1 MPPDLVELALWIAAY
16 YGSTPARALALVL
29 PPRTAPASETW
40 VVARAAGDAPLR
52 APRRAVLEALADGP
66 RRLAELRAATGASQP
81 LIRRM
86 AADGQVE
93 IEHRP
98 LAPPAALRDR
108 APLPTEE
115 QAVAIARIDRALAAG
130 EGGALLVHGVTGS
143 GKTEV
148 YLHAIAATLD
158 RGRSAIVLVP
168 EIALAPQTAGRISA
182 RFGER
187 VAVLHS
193 GLADGARAAAYA
205 RIRSGAADVVVGPR
219 SAALAPV
226 TRLGLVV
233 VDEEH
238 DAAYKQADD
247 PRYDARR
254 VVLRRA
260 RAAGALLL
268 ACSATPRPES
278 WHGLERISL
287 TTRVGGPL
295 PHVEVVDLRGDPHYP
310 LSRPLRDGLGALAD
324 EGGRAILLLN
334 RRGAAPALH
343 CRACGRGFRCPN
355 CDVSLTLY
363 GDRGL
368 RCHHCG
374 HSEKVPRTCPTCGAV
389 DIVRLGAGTE
399 RVVEAVID
407 ACGPGVAVLRLDA
420 DASSR
425 RGALEEVLDR
435 FAREPRAVLVGTQMV
450 AKGHDVRG
458 VRLAAALDADQG
470 LQFPDFRS
478 EERTFALLTQL
489 AGRSGRLGDSGRVL
503 IQAFDPEARVVQLA
517 AHHAVEQ
524 FVTGELARRELLGYP
539 PYRSLVRV
547 EVAAERPD
555 APLAAL
561 DALAEAARPELA
573 GDDLLGPAPLA
584 APARPRAR
592 AAAGQDVATGSRR
605 LGARGTRRPPGTL
618 ARTRRGAGGDRR
630 GPAVATI
637 PAWPRPPRARARN
650 AARKN
655 APTASRRGAS
665 SRSGRSGAI
674 PIRCCASGPARS
686 RSSPTI
692 CARSSAG
699 WAGSWRTPT
708 ASVSRPPSSVC
719 CGASSSSAPT
729 RRTSSAS
736 S

>member
-1 MPPDLVELALWIAAY
+1 MPTVPTLHVVPLVTTRALSGALDYLAPEDDEPVPVGTMVRAPLGSRVVDGVVVGVGEADSEGLRAVSRSERPSVPADLVELALWIAAY

-29 PPRTAPASETW
+29 PPRVAAASETW
-40 VVARAAGDAPLR
+40 VMARPRDDTPLR
-52 APRRAVLEALADGP
+52 APRLAVLDALSDGP
-66 RRLAELRAATGASQP
+66 RRLTELREQTGASQP
-81 LIRRM
+81 LVRRM
-86 AADGQVE
+86 ARDGQLT
-93 IEHRP
+93 I
-98 LAPPAALRDR
+98 APPAGPRDR

-115 QAVAIARIDRALAAG
+115 QAVAIERIDQALRAG

-158 RGRSAIVLVP
+158 RGLAAIVLVP

-187 VAVLHS
+187 VAVIHS

-226 TRLGLVV
+226 SRLGLVV

-238 DAAYKQADD
+238 DAAYKQGDD

-278 WHGLERISL
+278 WHGLERVTL
-287 TTRVGGPL
+287 PTRVGGSL
-295 PHVEVVDLRGDPHYP
+295 PPVEVVDLRGDPHYP

-374 HSEKVPRTCPTCGAV
+374 HFEKVPRTCPTCGAV

-399 RVVEAVID
+399 RVVEAVVD

-420 DASSR
+420 DASAR

-489 AGRSGRLGDSGRVL
+489 AGRSGRLGDRGRVL

-524 FVTGELARRELLGYP
+524 FLTGELARRELLGYP
-539 PYRSLVRV
+539 PFRSLVRV

-561 DALAEAARPELA
+561 DALADAARSELD
-573 GDDLLGPAPLA
+573 GDDLLGPAPLL
-584 APARPRAR
+584 RLRGRAR
-592 AAAGQDVATGSRR
+592 AQLLVKTSR
-605 LGARGTRRPPGTL
+605 P
-618 ARTRRGAGGDRR
+618 
-630 GPAVATI
+630 
-637 PAWPRPPRARARN
+637 ARAGSLL
-650 AARKN
+650 AGLVARQ
-655 APTASRRGAS
+655 
-665 SRSGRSGAI
+665 GRSLRRAGAQVVI
-674 PIRCCASGPARS
+674 DVDPQ
-686 RSSPTI
+686 
-692 CARSSAG
+692 
-699 WAGSWRTPT
+699 
-708 ASVSRPPSSVC
+708 
-719 CGASSSSAPT
+719 
-729 RRTSSAS
+729 
-736 S
+736 

>member
-1 MPPDLVELALWIAAY
+1 MPTVPTLHVVPLVTTRALSGALDYLAPEDDEPVPVGTMVRAPLGSRVVDGVVVGVGEADSEGLRAVSPSERPSIPADLVELALWIAAY

-29 PPRTAPASETW
+29 PPRVAPASETW
-40 VVARAAGDAPLR
+40 VVARPRDDTPLR
-52 APRRAVLEALADGP
+52 APRLAVLDALSDGP
-66 RRLAELRAATGASQP
+66 RRLTELREQTGASQP
-81 LIRRM
+81 LVRRM
-86 AADGQVE
+86 ARDGQLT
-93 IEHRP
+93 IETRP
-98 LAPPAALRDR
+98 IAPPAGLRDR

-115 QAVAIARIDRALAAG
+115 QAVAIERIDQALRAG
-130 EGGALLVHGVTGS
+130 KGGALLVHGVTGS

-158 RGRSAIVLVP
+158 RGLAAIVLVP

-187 VAVLHS
+187 VAVIHS

-226 TRLGLVV
+226 SRLGLVV

-238 DAAYKQADD
+238 DAAYKQGDD

-278 WHGLERISL
+278 WHALERVTL
-287 TTRVGGPL
+287 RTRVGGSL
-295 PHVEVVDLRGDPHYP
+295 PPVEVVDLRGDPHYP

-374 HSEKVPRTCPTCGAV
+374 HFEKVPRTCPTCGAV

-399 RVVEAVID
+399 RVVEAVVD

-420 DASSR
+420 DASAR

-489 AGRSGRLGDSGRVL
+489 AGRSGRLGDRGRVL

-524 FVTGELARRELLGYP
+524 FLTGELARRELLGYP
-539 PYRSLVRV
+539 PFRSLVRV

-561 DALAEAARPELA
+561 DALADAARSELD
-573 GDDLLGPAPLA
+573 GDDLLGPAPLL
-584 APARPRAR
+584 RLRGRAR
-592 AAAGQDVATGSRR
+592 AQLLVKTSR
-605 LGARGTRRPPGTL
+605 P
-618 ARTRRGAGGDRR
+618 
-630 GPAVATI
+630 
-637 PAWPRPPRARARN
+637 ARAGSLL
-650 AARKN
+650 AGLVARQ
-655 APTASRRGAS
+655 
-665 SRSGRSGAI
+665 GRSLRRAGAQVVI
-674 PIRCCASGPARS
+674 DVDPQ
-686 RSSPTI
+686 
-692 CARSSAG
+692 
-699 WAGSWRTPT
+699 
-708 ASVSRPPSSVC
+708 
-719 CGASSSSAPT
+719 
-729 RRTSSAS
+729 
-736 S
+736 

>member
-1 MPPDLVELALWIAAY
+1 MPVVPTLHVVPLVTTRALSGALDYLAPGDGAPLPVGTMVRAPLGSRVVDGVVVGTGEAESEGLRAVTWSERASIPPDLVDLALWIAAY
-16 YGSTPARALALVL
+16 YGSTPARALTLVL
-29 PPRTAPASETW
+29 PPRVAPASESW
-40 VVARAAGDAPLR
+40 VVALPRDDATPLR
-52 APRRAVLEALADGP
+52 APRAAVLDALSDGP
-66 RRLAELRAATGASQP
+66 RRLAELREQTGASQP
-81 LIRRM
+81 LVRRM
-86 AADGQVE
+86 ATDGQLIVE
-93 IEHRP
+93 SRP
-98 LAPPAALRDR
+98 IAPPPGVRDR

-115 QAVAIARIDRALAAG
+115 QALAIERIDRELAAG
-130 EGGALLVHGVTGS
+130 NAGALLIHGVTGS

-158 RGRSAIVLVP
+158 RALAAIVLVP

-193 GLADGARAAAYA
+193 GLSDGARAAAYA

-226 TRLGLVV
+226 SRLGLVV

-238 DAAYKQADD
+238 DAAYKQGDD

-287 TTRVGGPL
+287 RRRVGGPL
-295 PHVEVVDLRGDPHYP
+295 PQVEVVDLRGDPHYP

-374 HSEKVPRTCPTCGAV
+374 HAERVPSTCPTCGAV

-399 RVVEAVID
+399 RVVEAVTD
-407 ACGPGVAVLRLDA
+407 AVGPGVAVLRLDA

-539 PYRSLVRV
+539 PFRSLVRV

-561 DALAEAARPELA
+561 DALADAARPELE
-573 GDDLLGPAPLA
+573 GDDLLGPAPLL
-584 APARPRAR
+584 RLRGRAR
-592 AAAGQDVATGSRR
+592 AQLLVKTSRPGRAGSVLAGLVARQ
-605 LGARGTRRPPGTL
+605 
-618 ARTRRGAGGDRR
+618 
-630 GPAVATI
+630 
-637 PAWPRPPRARARN
+637 
-650 AARKN
+650 
-655 APTASRRGAS
+655 
-665 SRSGRSGAI
+665 GRSLRRAGAQVVI
-674 PIRCCASGPARS
+674 DVDPQ
-686 RSSPTI
+686 
-692 CARSSAG
+692 
-699 WAGSWRTPT
+699 
-708 ASVSRPPSSVC
+708 
-719 CGASSSSAPT
+719 
-729 RRTSSAS
+729 
-736 S
+736 

>member
-1 MPPDLVELALWIAAY
+1 MPVVPTLHVVPLVTTRALGVLDYLAPEGSGPLPVGAIVRAPLGSRVVDAVVVGVGEADSEGLRPVVATDRPGVPPDLVELALWIAAY

-29 PPRTAPASETW
+29 PPKVAPASESW
-40 VVARAAGDAPLR
+40 VEAVPQPEPLR
-52 APRRAVLEALADGP
+52 AVRQRVLDELADGP
-66 RRLAELRAATGASQP
+66 RRVGELREAAAVSQP
-81 LIRRM
+81 LLRRM
-86 AADGQVE
+86 QQDGQVRFE
-93 IEHRP
+93 ARP
-98 LAPPAALRDR
+98 IAPPAGPRDR
-108 APLPTEE
+108 APLPTAE
-115 QAVAIARIDRALAAG
+115 QAAAIARIDEAIAADA
-130 EGGALLVHGVTGS
+130 GGALLIHGVTGS

-193 GLADGARAAAYA
+193 ALADGARAAAYE

-219 SAALAPV
+219 SAALAPISN
-226 TRLGLVV
+226 LGLVV
-233 VDEEH
+233 IDEEH
-238 DAAYKQADD
+238 DASYKQGDD

-254 VVLRRA
+254 AVLRRA

-278 WHGLERISL
+278 WHGLEHVSL
-287 TTRVGGPL
+287 KTRVGGPL
-295 PHVEVVDLRGDPHYP
+295 PEVEIVDLRGDPHYP

-334 RRGAAPALH
+334 RRGASPALH
-343 CRACGRGFRCPN
+343 CRTCGRGFRCPN

-363 GDRGL
+363 AGGRL

-374 HSEKVPRTCPTCGAV
+374 HSERVPHACPTCGAV

-399 RVVEAVID
+399 RVVDAVVD

-420 DASSR
+420 DASAR
-425 RGALEEVLDR
+425 RGALEEVLER

-478 EERTFALLTQL
+478 EERTFSLLTQL
-489 AGRSGRLGDSGRVL
+489 AGRSGRLGDKGRVL
-503 IQAFDPEARVVQLA
+503 VQAFDPEARVVQLA

-524 FVTGELARRELLGYP
+524 FLTGELARRELLGYP
-539 PYRSLVRV
+539 PFRSLVRV

-555 APLAAL
+555 APTAAL
-561 DALAEAARPELA
+561 DALAEAARPELV
-573 GDDLLGPAPLA
+573 GDDLLGPAPLL
-584 APARPRAR
+584 RLRGRAR
-592 AAAGQDVATGSRR
+592 AQLLVKTVRPGRAGSVLAGLVARQ
-605 LGARGTRRPPGTL
+605 
-618 ARTRRGAGGDRR
+618 
-630 GPAVATI
+630 
-637 PAWPRPPRARARN
+637 
-650 AARKN
+650 
-655 APTASRRGAS
+655 
-665 SRSGRSGAI
+665 GRSLSRAGAQVVI
-674 PIRCCASGPARS
+674 DVDPQ
-686 RSSPTI
+686 
-692 CARSSAG
+692 
-699 WAGSWRTPT
+699 
-708 ASVSRPPSSVC
+708 
-719 CGASSSSAPT
+719 
-729 RRTSSAS
+729 
-736 S
+736 

>member
-1 MPPDLVELALWIAAY
+1 MPVVATLHVVPLVTTRALSGALDYLGPAESAPLAVGTIVRAPLGSRVVDAVVVGAGEAEREGLRSVEPTDRQGVPPDLVELALWIAAY

-29 PPRTAPASETW
+29 PPRVAPASEPW
-40 VVARAAGDAPLR
+40 VEAVPHDAPLG
-52 APRRAVLEALADGP
+52 AARRAVLDALADGP
-66 RRLAELRAATGASQP
+66 RRVAELRDETGVSQP
-81 LIRRM
+81 LLRRM
-86 AADGQVE
+86 ATEGQLLLE
-93 IEHRP
+93 RRP
-98 LAPPAALRDR
+98 ITPPAGVRDR

-115 QAVAIARIDRALAAG
+115 QAAAIARIDEALAAG
-130 EGGALLVHGVTGS
+130 AGGALLIHGVTGS

-158 RGRSAIVLVP
+158 LGRSAIVLVP

-193 GLADGARAAAYA
+193 ALADGARSAAYA
-205 RIRSGAADVVVGPR
+205 RIRSGVADVVVGPR

-226 TRLGLVV
+226 SRLGLVV
-233 VDEEH
+233 IDEEH
-238 DAAYKQADD
+238 DASYKQGDD

-254 VVLRRA
+254 AVLRRA

-278 WHGLERISL
+278 WHGLERVSL
-287 TTRVGGPL
+287 RTRVGGPL
-295 PHVEVVDLRGDPHYP
+295 PEVEVVDLRGDPHYP

-334 RRGAAPALH
+334 RRGASPALH
-343 CRACGRGFRCPN
+343 CRTCGRGFRCPN

-363 GDRGL
+363 AGGGL

-374 HSEKVPRTCPTCGAV
+374 HSERVPHACPTCGAV

-399 RVVEAVID
+399 RVVEAVVD

-420 DASSR
+420 DASAR
-425 RGALEEVLDR
+425 RGALEEVLER

-478 EERTFALLTQL
+478 EERTFSLLTQL
-489 AGRSGRLGDSGRVL
+489 AGRSGRLGDRGRVL
-503 IQAFDPEARVVQLA
+503 VQAFDPEARVVQLA

-524 FVTGELARRELLGYP
+524 FLTGELARRELLGYP
-539 PYRSLVRV
+539 PFRSLVRV
-547 EVAAERPD
+547 EVASERDD

-561 DALAEAARPELA
+561 SALAEAARPALV
-573 GDDLLGPAPLA
+573 GDDLLGPAPL
-584 APARPRAR
+584 
-592 AAAGQDVATGSRR
+592 VR
-605 LGARGTRRPPGTL
+605 LRG
-618 ARTRRGAGGDRR
+618 RTR
-630 GPAVATI
+630 
-637 PAWPRPPRARARN
+637 
-650 AARKN
+650 
-655 APTASRRGAS
+655 
-665 SRSGRSGAI
+665 
-674 PIRCCASGPARS
+674 
-686 RSSPTI
+686 
-692 CARSSAG
+692 
-699 WAGSWRTPT
+699 
-708 ASVSRPPSSVC
+708 
-719 CGASSSSAPT
+719 
-729 RRTSSAS
+729 
-736 S
+736 

>member
-1 MPPDLVELALWIAAY
+1 MPPVPTLHVVPLVTTRALSGILDYLGPDGAGPLAVGTIVRAPLGSRVVDAVVVGAGEAEPEGLKAIEPTGRAAIPADLVELALWIAAY

-29 PPRTAPASETW
+29 PPKVAAASEQW
-40 VVARAAGDAPLR
+40 LSAVPQEAPLR
-52 APRRAVLEALADGP
+52 AARQAVLDALADGP
-66 RRLAELRAATGASQP
+66 RRAGDLRDETGVSQP
-81 LIRRM
+81 LLRRM
-86 AADGQVE
+86 LAEGQLRAE
-93 IEHRP
+93 ARP
-98 LAPPAALRDR
+98 TAPSPGARDR

-115 QAVAIARIDRALAAG
+115 QAAAIARIDEALATGA
-130 EGGALLVHGVTGS
+130 GGALLIHGVTGS

-168 EIALAPQTAGRISA
+168 EIALAPQTAGRIAA

-193 GLADGARAAAYA
+193 ALSDGARAAAYA
-205 RIRSGAADVVVGPR
+205 RIASGAADVAVGPR
-219 SAALAPV
+219 SAALAPISN
-226 TRLGLVV
+226 LGLVV

-238 DAAYKQADD
+238 DASYKQGDD

-278 WHGLERISL
+278 WHGLERITLRS
-287 TTRVGGPL
+287 RVGGPL
-295 PHVEVVDLRGDPHYP
+295 PRVEVVDLRGDPHYP
-310 LSRPLRDGLGALAD
+310 LSRPLRDGLGQLAD

-334 RRGAAPALH
+334 RRGASPALH
-343 CRACGRGFRCPN
+343 CRTCGRGFRCPN

-363 GDRGL
+363 AGGAL

-374 HSEKVPRTCPTCGAV
+374 HAERAPRACPTCGAV

-399 RVVEAVID
+399 RVAQAVED
-407 ACGPGVAVLRLDA
+407 ATGPGVVVLRLDA
-420 DASSR
+420 DASAR

-489 AGRSGRLGDSGRVL
+489 AGRSGRLGDEGRVL
-503 IQAFDPEARVVQLA
+503 VQAFDPEARVVQLA

-524 FVTGELARRELLGYP
+524 FVTGELQRRELLGYP

-547 EVAAERPD
+547 EVAADRED
-555 APLAAL
+555 APIAVLEAL
-561 DALAEAARPELA
+561 MAAARPALD
-573 GDDLLGPAPLA
+573 GDDLLGPAPLLRLRGRTRA
-584 APARPRAR
+584 QLLVKTRKPAR
-592 AAAGQDVATGSRR
+592 
-605 LGARGTRRPPGTL
+605 
-618 ARTRRGAGGDRR
+618 AGGVLGDL
-630 GPAVATI
+630 VARQT
-637 PAWPRPPRARARN
+637 RAL
-650 AARKN
+650 RK
-655 APTASRRGAS
+655 AGAQVV
-665 SRSGRSGAI
+665 I
-674 PIRCCASGPARS
+674 DVDPQ
-686 RSSPTI
+686 
-692 CARSSAG
+692 
-699 WAGSWRTPT
+699 
-708 ASVSRPPSSVC
+708 
-719 CGASSSSAPT
+719 
-729 RRTSSAS
+729 
-736 S
+736 

>member
-1 MPPDLVELALWIAAY
+1 MPVVPTLHVVPLVTTRALSGALDYLGPEGAEPLAVGTIVRAPLGSRVVDAVVVGVGETESDGLRPVEPIDRQGVPRDLVELALWIAAY

-29 PPRTAPASETW
+29 PPRVAPASESW
-40 VVARAAGDAPLR
+40 AEAVPQAEPLR
-52 APRRAVLEALADGP
+52 AARQVVLDALADGP
-66 RRLAELRAATGASQP
+66 RRVSELRDEVGVSQP
-81 LIRRM
+81 LLRRM
-86 AADGQVE
+86 ASDGQLRLE
-93 IEHRP
+93 ARP
-98 LAPPAALRDR
+98 IAPPVGARDR

-115 QAVAIARIDRALAAG
+115 QAAAIARIDASLAAG
-130 EGGALLVHGVTGS
+130 NGGALLIHGVTGS

-158 RGRSAIVLVP
+158 RGLSAIVLVP

-193 GLADGARAAAYA
+193 ALADGARAAAYA

-219 SAALAPV
+219 SAALAPIA
-226 TRLGLVV
+226 RLGLVV
-233 VDEEH
+233 IDEEH
-238 DAAYKQADD
+238 DASYKQGDD

-254 VVLRRA
+254 AVLRRA

-278 WHGLERISL
+278 WHGLERVSL
-287 TTRVGGPL
+287 KTRVGGPL
-295 PHVEVVDLRGDPHYP
+295 PEVEVVDLRGDPHYP

-334 RRGAAPALH
+334 RRGASPALH
-343 CRACGRGFRCPN
+343 CRTCGRGFRCPN

-363 GDRGL
+363 AGGGL

-374 HSEKVPRTCPTCGAV
+374 HAERVPRACPTCGAV

-399 RVVEAVID
+399 RVVEAVVD

-478 EERTFALLTQL
+478 EERTFSLLTQL
-489 AGRSGRLGDSGRVL
+489 AGRSGRLGDKGRVL
-503 IQAFDPEARVVQLA
+503 VQAFDPEARVVQLA
-517 AHHAVEQ
+517 AHHSVEQ

-539 PYRSLVRV
+539 PFRSLVRV
-547 EVAAERPD
+547 EVASERED

-561 DALAEAARPELA
+561 DALAEAARPALV
-573 GDDLLGPAPLA
+573 GDDLLGPAPLLRLRGRTRA
-584 APARPRAR
+584 QLLVKTLKPARAGSVLAGLVAR
-592 AAAGQDVATGSRR
+592 Q
-605 LGARGTRRPPGTL
+605 
-618 ARTRRGAGGDRR
+618 
-630 GPAVATI
+630 
-637 PAWPRPPRARARN
+637 
-650 AARKN
+650 
-655 APTASRRGAS
+655 
-665 SRSGRSGAI
+665 GRSLRKAGAQVVI
-674 PIRCCASGPARS
+674 DVDPQ
-686 RSSPTI
+686 
-692 CARSSAG
+692 
-699 WAGSWRTPT
+699 
-708 ASVSRPPSSVC
+708 
-719 CGASSSSAPT
+719 
-729 RRTSSAS
+729 
-736 S
+736 